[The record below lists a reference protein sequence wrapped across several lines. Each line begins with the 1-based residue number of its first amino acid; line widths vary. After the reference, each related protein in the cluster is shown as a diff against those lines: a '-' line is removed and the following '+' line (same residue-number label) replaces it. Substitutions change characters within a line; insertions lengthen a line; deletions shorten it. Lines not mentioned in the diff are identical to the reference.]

1 MLAPFFFKK
10 IVIFLTVLY
19 LLPMK
24 GVEKMD
30 ITAIPIEQ
38 IVSQGIFCLLFVW
51 LLFDTRSEA
60 KKREEKLTTQIEK
73 QNEAQDR
80 IVHSLERLETQ
91 ISQLKEVK

>member
-19 LLPMK
+19 LFLMK

-91 ISQLKEVK
+91 ISQLKGVK

>member
-19 LLPMK
+19 LFPMK

>member
-1 MLAPFFFKK
+1 
-10 IVIFLTVLY
+10 
-19 LLPMK
+19 
-24 GVEKMD
+24 MD

-91 ISQLKEVK
+91 ISQLKGVK